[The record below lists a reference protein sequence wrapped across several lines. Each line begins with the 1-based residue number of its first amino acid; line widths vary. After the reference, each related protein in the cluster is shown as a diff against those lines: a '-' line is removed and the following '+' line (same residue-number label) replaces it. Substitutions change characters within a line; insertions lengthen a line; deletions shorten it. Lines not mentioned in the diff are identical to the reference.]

1 MNTSKPQRALNLSE
15 STYQER
21 LVISSVVQKVTE
33 KKWVILRKACCFF
46 LGLGFYLVFSAL

>member
-21 LVISSVVQKVTE
+21 VVISSVVQKVME
-33 KKWVILRKACCFF
+33 KKWVILRKAFFFF

>member
-33 KKWVILRKACCFF
+33 KKWVILRKACFFF